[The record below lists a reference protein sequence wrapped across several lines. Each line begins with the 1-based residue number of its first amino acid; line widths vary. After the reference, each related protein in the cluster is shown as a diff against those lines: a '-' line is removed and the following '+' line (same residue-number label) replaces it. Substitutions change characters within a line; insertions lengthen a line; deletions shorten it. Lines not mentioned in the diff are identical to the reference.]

1 MCLITIAAIQVA
13 CVGYHQHTNPSFA
26 GMFFVPN
33 RQFIQIFAHL
43 TMADL
48 YKEDI
53 NSSLELLKDNDSTD
67 NHLFMVIISN
77 SAHNKMD
84 ELAKF

>member
-1 MCLITIAAIQVA
+1 MIT
-13 CVGYHQHTNPSFA
+13 S
-26 GMFFVPN
+26 
-33 RQFIQIFAHL
+33 
-43 TMADL
+43 
-48 YKEDI
+48 

-67 NHLFMVIISN
+67 NHSFMVIISN